1 MNIGEKIRF
10 LRKKFN
16 ITQEELATR
25 AEISVFTL
33 RQYESGARSAPRIEQ
48 LNKLAKAL
56 NVSVDYLVND
66 HTDEFGLSDEAA
78 YRLRLLCDVSQVP
91 PESGSYSRIA
101 LLSDLLENE
110 TFDRF
115 LACCAKYVSLLRTEP
130 SLEYST
136 SADFKFYSDELKK
149 HGYEIALPDEQAE
162 VLFSERII
170 NTLRT
175 CLNEIA
181 ESSSVR
187 QADGAAKDKIAAP
200 DQKAGAAE
208 DTV

>member
-1 MNIGEKIRF
+1 MHIGEKIRF

-16 ITQEELATR
+16 ITQEELAAR

-56 NVSVDYLVND
+56 NVSVDYLIND
-66 HTDEFGLSDEAA
+66 YSDELGLSAEAA
-78 YRLRLLCDVSQVP
+78 YRLKLLCDVGQIP
-91 PESGSYSRIA
+91 PENSGYSRIE
-101 LLSDLLENE
+101 LLSDLLESKE
-110 TFDRF
+110 FDRF
-115 LACCAKYVSLLRTEP
+115 LACCVRYVSLLRVVP

-136 SADFKFYSDELKK
+136 SADFKFHSDELKK

-162 VLFSERII
+162 VLFSERIV

-181 ESSSVR
+181 ERPSMQKPDDV
-187 QADGAAKDKIAAP
+187 AKNKNTAP
-200 DQKAGAAE
+200 D
-208 DTV
+208 